1 MMNNNVKTSTN
12 CCGVTGNDNDN
23 GYDFVMGVL
32 LNLGICLDDYV
43 VHIRQKYREEDD
55 WDDDNELLL
64 ANTRGYRESYEWT
77 DDWWEGQPYVEVLG
91 ATRIYDLVI
100 PDFETK

>member
-1 MMNNNVKTSTN
+1 MMNNNVKTASN
-12 CCGVTGNDNDN
+12 CCGVNGNDN
-23 GYDFVMGVL
+23 GYDFVLGVL
-32 LNLGICLDDYV
+32 CDLGITACFDDYV
-43 VHIRQKYREEDD
+43 VHIRQKYREESD
-55 WDDDNELLL
+55 WDYDNELLL
-64 ANTRGYRESYEWT
+64 AGDVRGAFEWL

>member
-1 MMNNNVKTSTN
+1 M
-12 CCGVTGNDNDN
+12 D
-23 GYDFVMGVL
+23 
-32 LNLGICLDDYV
+32 LGICFDDYV

-55 WDDDNELLL
+55 WDYDNELLL
-64 ANTRGYRESYEWT
+64 ANSRYDVHEWP

-100 PDFETK
+100 PDFDTK